1 MTVDAWHCGIHC
13 IYLPPS
19 GSICVSCAF
28 NTVRLC
34 TLDLV
39 PWLTLEYEFFY
50 MRDSGYNDCCF
61 SGLDVLAHTVTS
73 CRNKKVNDL
82 FLPNLF
88 LSAIDNVFSLLRRA
102 AIQALTCGFTTAIFT
117 TLMSISI
124 FVVWSSAHIQV
135 WHLSSVI
142 NYYGIVFYS
151 FFAVLG
157 RVYSL
162 TVLTTL
168 MLLKITNHSDSSSS
182 RVNDDSDSSD
192 PVRLGPIR

>member
-13 IYLPPS
+13 NYLPPS

-39 PWLTLEYEFFY
+39 PWLTLEYEFFH
-50 MRDSGYNDCCF
+50 MRSSGCNDCSF

-73 CRNKKVNDL
+73 CTNKKVSDSL
-82 FLPNLF
+82 FPNLV

-102 AIQALTCGFTTAIFT
+102 AIQALTCGFTMAIFT
-117 TLMSISI
+117 TIMSISI
-124 FVVWSSAHIQV
+124 FVFWSCARIQF

-142 NYYGIVFYS
+142 NYYGKVFYS

-162 TVLTTL
+162 TVLITL
-168 MLLKITNHSDSSSS
+168 MLLKITNASDSSSS
-182 RVNDDSDSSD
+182 RVNGDLDSSD
-192 PVRLGPIR
+192 PVILGPIR